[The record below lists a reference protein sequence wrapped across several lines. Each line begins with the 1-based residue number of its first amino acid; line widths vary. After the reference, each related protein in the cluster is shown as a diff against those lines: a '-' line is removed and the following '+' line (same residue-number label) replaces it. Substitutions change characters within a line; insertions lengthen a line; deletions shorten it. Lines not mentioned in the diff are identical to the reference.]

1 MLLFFSKEVNI
12 VLIFMFLCVIIMII
26 NTKVKQK
33 VKIMMIFE
41 EKALS
46 LHIKIP
52 KWGKGLDM
60 QYGFYK
66 RSCTNKS
73 K

>member
-1 MLLFFSKEVNI
+1 
-12 VLIFMFLCVIIMII
+12 MFLCVIIMII

-46 LHIKIP
+46 LQP
-52 KWGKGLDM
+52 KKFLFRIE
-60 QYGFYK
+60 Q
-66 RSCTNKS
+66 NKVVYV
-73 K
+73 